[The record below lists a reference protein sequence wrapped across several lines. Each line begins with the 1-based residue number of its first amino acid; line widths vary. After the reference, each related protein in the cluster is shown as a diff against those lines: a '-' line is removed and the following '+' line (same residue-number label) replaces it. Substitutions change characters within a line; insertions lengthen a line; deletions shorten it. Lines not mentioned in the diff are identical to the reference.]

1 MAKDIY
7 HQAVRRALEKDGW
20 TVTHDPFRMP
30 KKIMG
35 AKLEIDLGLER
46 IIVAEKDSE
55 KIVVE
60 VKSFL
65 KTSLIHEFH
74 GVLGQYLNY
83 EIGLDKMSSN
93 RLLYLAIPKN
103 AYEDLSEL
111 PLFEAAIEKFG
122 IKIIVFEPE
131 KEIILTWKK

>member
-7 HQAVRRALEKDGW
+7 HQIVRKALEKDGW
-20 TVTHDPFRMP
+20 VVTHDPFRIP
-30 KKIMG
+30 KNVIG

-46 IIVAEKDSE
+46 IIVAEKDTE

-83 EIGLDKMSSN
+83 EIGLEKINSN
-93 RLLYLAIPKN
+93 RQLYLAIPKN
-103 AYEDLSEL
+103 TFEDLLEM
-111 PLFEAAIEKFG
+111 PLFEASVEKFEV
-122 IKIIVFEPE
+122 KIIVFEPE
-131 KEIILTWKK
+131 KEIIVQWKK